1 MNYNDILI
9 KRSIDDAGAP
19 ASMPAKRTGE
29 IPEDIWEVAAA
40 GHDPATAYPF
50 IEALRMARKLQLRDK
65 NLGDIY
71 RQDGG
76 REPVLFEV
84 KF

>member
-9 KRSIDDAGAP
+9 KRTVDEDGTP
-19 ASMPAKRTGE
+19 ASVPAKRTGE
-29 IPEDIWEVAAA
+29 IPEDVWEVAAA
-40 GHDPATAYPF
+40 GHNPATAHPF
-50 IEALRMARKLQLRDK
+50 IEALRMARKLQLQDR

-76 REPVLFEV
+76 RAPVLFEV